1 MEQKSLQRGTLST
14 QATVAFEEVLGD
26 FKRNESL
33 IFSKMDQIRN
43 NAGGKKNKGMGA
55 AVEATEEIRK
65 WEEHLWN
72 LDKLLQKFNTSKD
85 TGLSTKQADELF
97 KQLGENSLTER
108 ASTPWYVVLL
118 HELTGFFALLL
129 WAGSILCFIGYG
141 LDPEGIDNLFLGI
154 ILALVVVITGLF
166 SFS

>member
-1 MEQKSLQRGTLST
+1 MEQKSRGTLST
-14 QATVAFEEVLGD
+14 KATIAFEEVLGD

-33 IFSKMDQIRN
+33 IFSKMDQIKN
-43 NAGGKKNKGMGA
+43 NAGSKKSTGMGA

-65 WEEHLWN
+65 WEEHMWN

-108 ASTPWYVVLL
+108 AGTPWYILLL
-118 HELTGFFALLL
+118 HEFTGFFALLL

-141 LDPEGIDNLFLGI
+141 LDNEAIDNLFLGI
-154 ILALVVVITGLF
+154 ILVLVIIITGLF
-166 SFS
+166 SFSQ